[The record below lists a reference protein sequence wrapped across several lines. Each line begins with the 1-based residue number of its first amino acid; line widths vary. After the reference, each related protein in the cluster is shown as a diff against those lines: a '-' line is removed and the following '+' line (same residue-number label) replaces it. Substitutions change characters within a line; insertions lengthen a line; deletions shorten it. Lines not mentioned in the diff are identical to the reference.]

1 LYLKSTIE
9 IEVKYLLHFSR
20 RKVPRVYPSN
30 INIMIWKKFYW
41 KQKERELKGK
51 IEA

>member
-30 INIMIWKKFYW
+30 IYGLGSI
-41 KQKERELKGK
+41 G
-51 IEA
+51 

>member
-9 IEVKYLLHFSR
+9 IEVEYLLHFSR

-30 INIMIWKKFYW
+30 IYIYVVFVKNN
-41 KQKERELKGK
+41 
-51 IEA
+51 